1 MADHNVTLHYL
12 PNPDPTRR
20 PLFQAEPNPLRVKKH
35 HTISFKKANNSLPGT
50 IQIKFHNPGLFDVN
64 VSDGTRDVTVV
75 GDPIATTYH
84 CSLVDAAGN
93 TLAESNETGGE
104 ILPGEVGLA

>member
-1 MADHNVTLHYL
+1 MADHNVTLHYSQ
-12 PNPDPTRR
+12 NPDPTKK
-20 PLFQAEPNPLRVKKH
+20 PLFQAEPNPIRVKKN
-35 HTISFKKANNSLPGT
+35 HTISFKKSNASLPGT
-50 IQIKFHNPGLFDVN
+50 IRIRFQNPALFSAA
-64 VSDGTRDVTVV
+64 VSDGTQDVTVV
-75 GDPIATTYH
+75 GDPIPTTYH